1 MKRQLRLVR
10 DKVKPRPMVVHCA
23 NEYLKSNPFSGIGVQ
38 SSFPAFEEMM
48 NSFYSGKS
56 IKRVPYE
63 RTLKWI
69 VKEIEEEDPPSPASH
84 WRQG

>member
-10 DKVKPRPMVVHCA
+10 DRVKPRPMVVHDA
-23 NEYLKSNPFSGIGVQ
+23 NEYLKSDPFYGVGVQ

-48 NSFYSGKS
+48 NSYYSGKS

-69 VKEIEEEDPPSPASH
+69 VKEIEEDDPPYPASR
-84 WRQG
+84 WQKG

>member
-10 DKVKPRPMVVHCA
+10 DKVNPRPAAVHDA
-23 NEYLKSNPFSGIGVQ
+23 NEYLKSNPHSGIGVQ

-48 NSFYSGKS
+48 NSYYSGKE

-63 RTLKWI
+63 RTLQWI
-69 VKEIEEEDPPSPASH
+69 VKEIEEDDPPSPARR
-84 WRQG
+84 WRKG